1 MNLLQYLNNTP
12 TRPGPFESLFKDWTS
27 LLANGIEGVAA
38 LLIALAAIE
47 ATLRALWVFAHPREP
62 PEAKEV
68 VRLRLGRWL
77 ALALEFE
84 LAADIIRTAIAPT
97 WTEIGLLAAIVIIRT
112 AINYFL
118 QRDIDTAAAQQRET
132 TALRSAT

>member
-12 TRPGPFESLFKDWTS
+12 THPGPFESIFKDWTS

-38 LLIALAAIE
+38 LLIALAAVE
-47 ATLRALWVFAHPREP
+47 ATLRALWVFVHPSEP

-132 TALRSAT
+132 SALRNTT

>member
-1 MNLLQYLNNTP
+1 M
-12 TRPGPFESLFKDWTS
+12 
-27 LLANGIEGVAA
+27 
-38 LLIALAAIE
+38 
-47 ATLRALWVFAHPREP
+47 
-62 PEAKEV
+62 
-68 VRLRLGRWL
+68 RLGRWL

-132 TALRSAT
+132 SDLRNAT

>member
-1 MNLLQYLNNTP
+1 MNLLHYLNNTP
-12 TRPGPFESLFKDWTS
+12 THPGPFEAVFKDWTS

-38 LLIALAAIE
+38 LLIALAAVE
-47 ATLRALWVFAHPREP
+47 ATIRALWVFVHPHEP

-132 TALRSAT
+132 SDLRNAT